1 VLAPNSPLR
10 EVATADGRDAAG
22 DPSASAEVAAL
33 PAASAAN
40 TRSPARCLWVML
52 PLSEQAR
59 LFESLPLT
67 CPNGGADMRII
78 AFITEAVPV
87 ERILSDIGELSRPLP
102 SAPARGP
109 PAWEYAPEPVP
120 DSDFREQPEPDFA
133 FDQRVA
139 R

>member
-1 VLAPNSPLR
+1 
-10 EVATADGRDAAG
+10 
-22 DPSASAEVAAL
+22 
-33 PAASAAN
+33 
-40 TRSPARCLWVML
+40 
-52 PLSEQAR
+52 
-59 LFESLPLT
+59 
-67 CPNGGADMRII
+67 MRII

-109 PAWEYAPEPVP
+109 PAWEYAPESVP
-120 DSDFREQPEPDFA
+120 DSDLRKQPEPDFA